1 MKPCSEDGCLL
12 TISSDRTHHERA
24 RTFGKGHDVSVPQ
37 NALGTTNANL
47 GNREVGVAQRDIVE
61 RTGSQRNSGAS
72 NAIRPL
78 RKTPTCS
85 IKASSFVERSSLAG
99 GGEGCSA
106 LFGARKEFARNSV
119 VTPKRPPSKTRAI
132 RSGWRG
138 LTRRPTP
145 LHTRTLG
152 GTQER
157 SRLSTR
163 VSLLNRGQHFPC
175 WIEKSLSQK
184 SLSR

>member
-78 RKTPTCS
+78 RQN
-85 IKASSFVERSSLAG
+85 ANLLDQGVQFR
-99 GGEGCSA
+99 GEILVGRWRRGVLCP
-106 LFGARKEFARNSV
+106 LWRQEG
-119 VTPKRPPSKTRAI
+119 I
-132 RSGWRG
+132 RQK
-138 LTRRPTP
+138 
-145 LHTRTLG
+145 LG
-152 GTQER
+152 GDAEAAT
-157 SRLSTR
+157 
-163 VSLLNRGQHFPC
+163 VKDPGN
-175 WIEKSLSQK
+175 
-184 SLSR
+184 